1 MCLEE
6 LPWDWWQ
13 LLPPDPGFCHT
24 VSYIHTVKQ
33 PGLASWRQEGSQT
46 HVEWGRQA
54 PGVRLLVWRKEGV
67 QASTTLITGPSTR
80 AVWPLTLSSPDS
92 LWLSSLNCQSKP
104 NAMPFV
110 MDLLHHP
117 QTPTE
122 GWPPPS
128 PGSSPKIKLV
138 LQSWLE
144 TSDIPCQAMFGLS
157 EVS

>member
-6 LPWDWWQ
+6 SPWVCGRN
-13 LLPPDPGFCHT
+13 PPDPGFCYT

-46 HVEWGRQA
+46 HVGWGRQA
-54 PGVRLLVWRKEGV
+54 PGVRLLVWRKGGV
-67 QASTTLITGPSTR
+67 QDSHQWSIKQNSLAFHTL
-80 AVWPLTLSSPDS
+80 LTPKPM
-92 LWLSSLNCQSKP
+92 NCQSKP

-122 GWPPPS
+122 VWPPPS
-128 PGSSPKIKLV
+128 SGSPAKIKLV
-138 LQSWLE
+138 LQYLLE
-144 TSDIPCQAMFGLS
+144 TSGMPCPATFD
-157 EVS
+157 